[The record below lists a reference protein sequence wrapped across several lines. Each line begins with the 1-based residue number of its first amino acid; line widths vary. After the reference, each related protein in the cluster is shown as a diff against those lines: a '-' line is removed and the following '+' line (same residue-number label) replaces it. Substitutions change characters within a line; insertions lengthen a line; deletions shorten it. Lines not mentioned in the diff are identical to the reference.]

1 MLAVLRRPAFTILWL
16 GSLVS
21 LTGDWVLM
29 TGLPLVVYAMTGS
42 TLALGVTAAA
52 GALPRVL
59 VASFAGVFVDRW
71 DRRQTMLV
79 CNLLLGLSLLPLLVV
94 DSAERLWLVA
104 PVLLVS
110 STLVQ
115 FYKPAEV
122 ALLPRLVPACELG
135 AANALNGLI
144 LNLARLIGP
153 ALGAV
158 LAAWLGLAGIALL
171 DAASFL
177 IAGVC
182 VAMVRVGSGPAGCQH
197 ATGVWREWLDG
208 LRAVRTQVAPRVLI
222 AFLGITGLGEGIMG
236 TLMVPFATRVMHGTE
251 LTFGALVS
259 AQAIGGLVGSGVCAQ
274 LATRFTA
281 ARLLGLGA
289 LLLGA
294 IDLLIFYAPMVTPSA
309 LVPVGLMATVGVP
322 AALVTPSIFTLFQTR
337 VRDEQRG
344 RIIGAGLATLACSG
358 LLGML
363 LAGWLGDRVGIVPL
377 LTVQSLGYIVA
388 GSMVLRL
395 LA

>member
-1 MLAVLRRPAFTILWL
+1 
-16 GSLVS
+16 
-21 LTGDWVLM
+21 
-29 TGLPLVVYAMTGS
+29 
-42 TLALGVTAAA
+42 
-52 GALPRVL
+52 
-59 VASFAGVFVDRW
+59 
-71 DRRQTMLV
+71 MLV
-79 CNLLLGLSLLPLLVV
+79 CDLLLGLSLLPLLLVG
-94 DSAERLWLVA
+94 SADRLWLVA
-104 PVLLVS
+104 PVLFIS

-144 LNLARLIGP
+144 LNLARLVGP
-153 ALGAV
+153 ALGAL
-158 LAAWLGLAGIALL
+158 LAAWLGLAGIALV

-177 IAGVC
+177 IAGLC
-182 VAMVRVGSGPAGCQH
+182 VAVARVGAGPAG
-197 ATGVWREWLDG
+197 AERSTTGVWREWLDS
-208 LRAVRTQVAPRVLI
+208 LRVVRTQAAPRVLI

-236 TLMVPFATRVMHGTE
+236 TLMVPFATRVLHGTE

-259 AQAIGGLVGSGVCAQ
+259 AQAIGGLVGSGACAQ
-274 LATRFTA
+274 LAGRFPA

-289 LLLGA
+289 LLLGG
-294 IDLLIFYAPMVTPSA
+294 IDLLIFYAPAVTPSV
-309 LVPVGLMATVGVP
+309 LVPIGLMATVGVP
-322 AALVTPSIFTLFQTR
+322 AAVAMPSLYTLFQTR
-337 VRDEQRG
+337 VCDEQRG
-344 RIIGAGLATLACSG
+344 RVVGAGLAMLSCSG

>member
-71 DRRQTMLV
+71 DRRRTMLV

-104 PVLLVS
+104 PVLFVS

-122 ALLPRLVPACELG
+122 ALLPRLVPAGELG

-144 LNLARLIGP
+144 LNLARLVGP

-158 LAAWLGLAGIALL
+158 LAAWLGLAGLALL

-177 IAGVC
+177 IAGGC
-182 VAMVRVGSGPAGCQH
+182 VALVRVGSAPAGCQRS
-197 ATGVWREWLDG
+197 TGVWREWLDG
-208 LRAVRTQVAPRVLI
+208 LRAVRTQAAPRILI

-259 AQAIGGLVGSGVCAQ
+259 AQAIGGLVGSGACAQ
-274 LATRFTA
+274 LATRFPA

-294 IDLLIFYAPMVTPSA
+294 IDLLIFYAPTVTPSA

-377 LTVQSLGYIVA
+377 LTIQSLGYIVA
-388 GSMVLRL
+388 GSLVLQL